1 MDDLIER
8 LKQIGLNTNESKVYL
23 ALLKQHPVTGYE
35 LSKNTGLPQARAY
48 ETLKSLE
55 SKKIVV
61 AMSGKP
67 QTYSPVAPD
76 TILSRFEQDFRGAVD
91 FLRNALPI
99 FTVESVEPVHNLR
112 GADAAI
118 AQVSKMVD
126 EAQNCIFMEVW
137 HKDAP
142 FFEPALRKAAERGVS
157 IQVVSYGEV
166 EYDFAKVYPHRGE
179 KEVAKALGGRWLIM
193 SFDNHLG
200 LVGTAPYN
208 NPDKTPHAVWTKNPA
223 IVMVIQQLI
232 IHDIYLLEVEKSLKA
247 PLEKEYGE
255 NLYKLRDKI
264 LGDSIVLG
272 TH

>member
-8 LKQIGLNTNESKVYL
+8 LKQIGLNTNEAKVYL

-76 TILSRFEQDFRGAVD
+76 TILSRFEGEFKGALD
-91 FLRNALPI
+91 FLRHSLPI

-126 EAQNCIFMEVW
+126 AAQSCIFMEVW

-157 IQVVSYGEV
+157 IQVVAYGEV
-166 EYDFAKVYPHRGE
+166 NYDFANIHPHGRE
-179 KEVAKALGGRWLIM
+179 KEVAQALGGRWLIM
-193 SFDNHLG
+193 SFDNQEA

-208 NPDKTPHAVWTKNPA
+208 NPDRTPHAVWTKNPA

-232 IHDIYLLEVEKSLKA
+232 IHDIYLLDVEKELKG
-247 PLEKEYGE
+247 PLQKVYGQ
-255 NLYKLRDKI
+255 NLSKLRDKI
-264 LGDSIVLG
+264 LGNGIVLG